1 MNPDLLVKALKN
13 PDTDRDEVAAIDPN
27 DFSKYFPADQ
37 ARHLLATAPKMPK
50 WYPFVLTAIQTG
62 MRKGELKALRYDRI
76 NWRGGY
82 ITVKEGVCRRLI
94 STPKNGKTRTVSMST
109 GVPAENTQ
117 FEVPVRATL
126 GSGSREGMG
135 VRVSPFAPI
144 TCRTRVVSRHLA
156 NSRRL
161 NAP

>member
-1 MNPDLLVKALKN
+1 MGELYEAEDLALGERVALKTIR
-13 PDTDRDEVAAIDPN
+13 PEIASDERAHHRFLREIQLACKVTHPN
-27 DFSKYFPADQ
+27 ICRIFDLFEQLPASPSH
-37 ARHLLATAPKMPK
+37 AV
-50 WYPFVLTAIQTG
+50 F
-62 MRKGELKALRYDRI
+62 
-76 NWRGGY
+76 
-82 ITVKEGVCRRLI
+82 CRRLI
-94 STPKNGKTRTVSMST
+94 STPKNGNTRTVSMST

-144 TCRTRVVSRHLA
+144 TCRTRSRHLA
-156 NSRRL
+156 NSRGL